1 MSLFRFELRKLLLGR
16 KTLLLLLCL
25 LVLYSVVGLTSTMFL
40 IGGNE
45 SYCAYEEL
53 AAQWE
58 GAFDSKKAA
67 EAEKIYQE
75 VSARYGTDARMIA
88 RSVKDRPESIL
99 AVNYHAYTERVKEY
113 WNGTPPESAEEPY
126 GIALLQGKIAE
137 LESQGNQDA
146 FASRKLSAALQR
158 LKELGE
164 PKFVNALLWENLF
177 NNWGEHMMQFLL
189 FVPLT
194 FVIAPVFAVE
204 HSSGMD
210 NLILSSRNGRR
221 KIVTAKLLS
230 VLAASTVVVVLYLAA
245 TFLFGFLPHGS
256 FHGWDAAI
264 QSIPTYARSM
274 FPWKVWQLAAV
285 GAVWL
290 IFTSAVYS
298 LVICFISSRMK
309 SQMGTAGVSLAVL
322 FVNVGLAAMGDTVA
336 QRLGALVDFGLA
348 NVTLIKEVFG
358 GCKVFNLF
366 GMCVNYPVMAI
377 FVLGILAALA
387 VLGIFRGQKSRTVQ
401 LVP

>member
-1 MSLFRFELRKLLLGR
+1 MSLFHFELRKLLLNK
-16 KTLLLLLCL
+16 KTLLLMLSLF
-25 LVLYSVVGLTSTMFL
+25 VLYSVVGLTSTMFL
-40 IGGNE
+40 IGGND
-45 SYCAYEEL
+45 SYRAYEEL
-53 AAQWE
+53 AAAWE
-58 GAFDSKKAA
+58 GPFDSEKAA
-67 EAEKIYQE
+67 ETETIHQE

-88 RSVKDRPESIL
+88 RSVKDQPEIIL
-99 AVNYHAYTERVKEY
+99 AVNYHAYTQRVEEY
-113 WNGTPPESAEEPY
+113 WIGTPPESAQEPY

-137 LESQGNQDA
+137 LESQGKQDSYA
-146 FASRKLSAALQR
+146 CRELSVSLQR
-158 LKELGE
+158 LEELGE
-164 PKFVNALLWENLF
+164 PEFANALLWENLF

-204 HSSGMD
+204 CSSGMD

-264 QSIPTYARSM
+264 QSIPVYARSM
-274 FPWKVWQLAAV
+274 FQFKVWQLAAV
-285 GAVWL
+285 GAAWL
-290 IFTSAVYS
+290 IFTGAFYS
-298 LVICFISSRMK
+298 LIVCFISSRMK
-309 SQMGTAGVSLAVL
+309 SQMGTAGVSLAIL
-322 FVNVGLAAMGDTVA
+322 FVNVGLAAMGDMVT

-358 GCKVFNLF
+358 GYKIFDVL
-366 GMCVNYPVMAI
+366 GMCVSYPVMAI
-377 FVLGILAALA
+377 FVLGILAAFA
-387 VLGIFRGQKSRTVQ
+387 IWGIYRGQKSRV
-401 LVP
+401 V

>member
-1 MSLFRFELRKLLLGR
+1 MSLFRFELRKLLFNR

-25 LVLYSVVGLTSTMFL
+25 FVLYSVVGLTSTMFL
-40 IGGNE
+40 IGGND
-45 SYCAYEEL
+45 SYRAYEES
-53 AAQWE
+53 AANWE
-58 GAFDSKKAA
+58 GPLDSEKAA
-67 EAEKIYQE
+67 EAEMIYQE
-75 VSARYGTDARMIA
+75 VSDRYGTDARMIA
-88 RSVKDRPESIL
+88 RSVKDQPEVIL
-99 AVNYHAYTERVKEY
+99 AVNYHVYAERVEEY

-137 LESQGNQDA
+137 LERQGKQDS
-146 FASRKLSAALQR
+146 FDYRKLSAALER

-164 PKFVNALLWENLF
+164 PEFANALLWENLF

-204 HSSGMD
+204 RSSGMD

-230 VLAASTVVVVLYLAA
+230 AFAASTVVISLYLAA

-285 GAVWL
+285 GAAWL
-290 IFTSAVYS
+290 MFTGVVYS
-298 LVICFISSRMK
+298 LIICLISSRMK
-309 SQMGTAGVSLAVL
+309 SQMGTAGVSLAIL
-322 FVNVGLAAMGDTVA
+322 FVNVGLAAMGDTVT
-336 QRLGALVDFGLA
+336 QRLGVLVDFGLA
-348 NVTLIKEVFG
+348 NVTLMKEVFG
-358 GCKVFNLF
+358 GYKGLNVFGTN
-366 GMCVNYPVMAI
+366 VSYPIMAV
-377 FVLGILAALA
+377 FVLGIVSGLA
-387 VLGIFRGQKSRTVQ
+387 VLWVYRGQRSRSVQ
-401 LVP
+401 SM